1 MNENSIVPFIKA
13 TNRDLV
19 EAGGITR
26 IDNVNGTEWN
36 QIINGLILQGGKSNE
51 IALDAFQAITFS
63 VVYPNKVLGIFVQAL
78 YVAGPLQDNS
88 GLVDPASITTQ
99 GFNLYNDGPSA
110 KAFFWWAIGI

>member
-1 MNENSIVPFIKA
+1 MNENSINPFIKA
-13 TNRDLV
+13 TTANLL

-26 IDNVNGTEWN
+26 LGGADATEWN
-36 QIINGLILQGGKSNE
+36 QIINGLILQGGKSEE
-51 IALDAFQAITFS
+51 IALDAFQAIVFS
-63 VVYPNKVLGIFVQAL
+63 VVFPTKVLGIFVQAL

-99 GFNLYNDGPSA
+99 GFNLYNDGPSP